1 MLAGNCHVADSNV
14 TVIRYVRG
22 AMKEQHRNDTSPAV
36 RDLRKQVYRDALRAH
51 ADNQRMYYDIARG
64 NIGS

>member
-14 TVIRYVRG
+14 TVIRYIRSG
-22 AMKEQHRNDTSPAV
+22 MMHDMARDTSPAV
-36 RDLRKQVYRDALRAH
+36 RDLRKAIYRDALRAH